1 MFLAFNFKVCY
12 VRLIVTTSIPV
23 LDSSPIRL
31 VHKMKYYG
39 TYSACSKVYHPMIIT
54 DQLLLSDAF
63 KLH

>member
-23 LDSSPIRL
+23 LDSSAIRL
-31 VHKMKYYG
+31 VHRMKYYG

-54 DQLLLSDAF
+54 DQL
-63 KLH
+63 